1 MKKTHKVEKLDY
13 IDIFAKFNEAKIR
26 YIVVGGIAVNL
37 HGIPRMTYDI
47 DLLLDMEDDNLKKFL
62 HLLKEW
68 GFSPKVPVDIMDFAK
83 REKRED
89 WIKNKHM
96 KAFCLV
102 NPDWPLS
109 EIDVVINTP
118 VNYQSSSR
126 KAINIPLCN
135 ISIPVIDI
143 DDLIKMKKNTGRK
156 QDEADIRYLKRLKN
170 EK

>member
-1 MKKTHKVEKLDY
+1 MEMLDY
-13 IDIFAKFNEAKIR
+13 IDIFSKFNEADIK

-47 DLLLDMEDDNLKKFL
+47 DLLLDMEDENLKKFL
-62 HLLKEW
+62 CLAKEW

-83 REKRED
+83 TEKRED

-102 NPDWPLS
+102 NPQWALS
-109 EIDVVINTP
+109 EIDVVVNTP
-118 VNYQSSSR
+118 VDYQTSR
-126 KAINIPLCN
+126 KKAKIIPLRN
-135 ISIPVIDI
+135 ISIPVISI